1 MSELWQVVD
10 TGVGSAQENMRWDGE
25 QLERADELTGPLLH
39 LYEWEKPSATYGHFA
54 RPETLLNLAGVEGLG
69 VELARRPTGGG
80 VVFHLFDLAFSV
92 IMPAQSR
99 LFSLDTLQNYALI
112 NQAVLRA
119 ACAFLQKGEMELVAE
134 EVGPRFLF
142 CMAAPTK
149 YDVVLEGKKVAG
161 AAQRRTRRGFLHQG
175 TIALVLPPSAFLEA
189 VLPVGSPVQEAIL
202 RSSYPLLGKS
212 ASEEELREAREELS
226 HLLTTQLTQT
236 QLPFCA
242 K

>member
-1 MSELWQVVD
+1 
-10 TGVGSAQENMRWDGE
+10 
-25 QLERADELTGPLLH
+25 
-39 LYEWEKPSATYGHFA
+39 
-54 RPETLLNLAGVEGLG
+54 
-69 VELARRPTGGG
+69 

-92 IMPAQSR
+92 IVPAHSR
-99 LFSLDTLQNYALI
+99 LFSMDTLQNYALI

-119 ACAFLQKGEMELVAE
+119 ACAFLNKGEMDLITH

-175 TIALVLPPSAFLEA
+175 TIALVMPSSAFLEA

-212 ASEEELREAREELS
+212 ASEELLRGAKRELG
-226 HLLTTQLTQT
+226 HLLTTQLTQLP
-236 QLPFCA
+236 LPFSRSYEKDSHCSYT
-242 K
+242 